1 MKKRIVCVLLTLIML
16 VSLVP
21 ATALTASAASLKTSE
36 AAITIMKKLAKFSAT
51 CYQVPGTNEFLIG
64 YGTVCSEKHSTT
76 YKDGKVENSEDAGTH
91 KVTQA
96 QADQALRKVIL
107 SLDEQVNSFASSNN
121 LTLSQCQHDAL
132 VVFSFDVGTSWMT
145 GSGVVKT
152 AIVSNA
158 GTNDLLKAMSDWA
171 SDDDDICR
179 RKIEVNMYKNGIYSD
194 VVPSSFGTVTYNAD
208 GGVLTET
215 DGSANKSSDTVL
227 FDTTKT
233 SAHIPAPVRS
243 GYKFMGWY
251 SAQYDGKLVPALTG
265 SYNGSTLW
273 AGWQPTSI
281 TVENVNNKL
290 DIAHHINETL
300 KVSQLATKNVYST
313 PTKKDADNKDVEP
326 VRTIDAEKETTLT
339 AVRDFIDDSGNRWC
353 KLSGGN
359 EWVLL
364 GASSSN
370 DSGYTGGKLNV
381 TVTVTNTYVNR
392 RANDS
397 AASAK
402 NGSYTAGTKLKI
414 IATNDAKT
422 WGQVEENG
430 VAVGWVALMYT
441 DWSTV
446 YDGSAPSDANN
457 TTPIATAT
465 VTYKGYLNVRSD
477 PGVDNKIVGAFAM
490 NTVVNI
496 FEIRTVNG
504 HRWGRTSTGWICL
517 TYTSVKMLTD
527 KTVSDT
533 GMMDY
538 AFTGTIVGGEA
549 KFYTEP
555 SDKSDYTGDKLNA
568 GAAVTVTNLSYN
580 AEYNG
585 KTWGKA
591 NWTVEEK
598 TEDGKIKKTAKSGWL
613 PMDGSALID
622 GTTSGTLAR
631 IKIDPVKFTVVS
643 DTLNIRSAAG
653 SENEFVFKLTKGVEV
668 EVHEIKLL
676 GEEIWGEIEGYKVG
690 HKDGDTTAETTS
702 YDGWINL
709 ASNYVKRSSQ
719 VTIDSSTKA
728 AIGTGT
734 VVNADSV
741 RVRMT
746 GALYGQVLGSIN
758 RGTKVAVLEEKDG
771 WYMIDYDVDNNKETD
786 SWVYG
791 QYLDVKMGVID
802 SGTTSGGSTDGT
814 QKTDGTGKGIIA
826 NTYNG
831 VNVRSGAGIA
841 NAIVGK
847 ILNGT
852 QVNILEVKTVG
863 TAKWGRVSQ
872 GWICMDYV
880 TMISYDEIPGNSSD
894 SSNSNK
900 GTGVD
905 SFDEVER
912 TTTTAVYTGKVA
924 HDTKVYKTPNPNL
937 ENNEVRSISEG
948 ENITIHELTTV
959 VLEIYQG
966 TNSVTKTETTDP
978 DDKTKDDDKNKG
990 DDKTKED
997 DKAGN
1002 AGNTTGT
1009 KDIDEDTV
1017 VKQTS
1022 YWARINDGWIQD
1034 PQTNIT
1040 LNALDEKVH
1049 TVTGAST
1056 LGVYEITDGTVS
1068 AEAKATLKKGDQ
1080 VPVTKLAIIKAD
1092 GSRTLTVW
1100 GRVETSDG
1108 VIGYCDLS
1116 YMSEGALYEKKDE
1129 ATTPTTPSTPT
1140 IGSTGDTGAGGFVD
1154 NKGGYKYTG
1163 KVINTENLNVRVT
1176 ASTSAKKATT
1186 LKKGASLVIYE
1197 TKISEDM
1204 AWGRC
1209 DAGWVYLYYVDLTPA
1224 GGSSAI
1230 DARVVYTDNTIIY
1243 TDNAASS
1250 VAGTYAR
1257 MSVIDIYEYVG
1268 DMARTDLGW
1277 VSTGNLL

>member
-51 CYQVPGTNEFLIG
+51 CYQVGDTNEFRIG
-64 YGTVCSEKHSTT
+64 YGTVCTEKHETK
-76 YKDGKVENSEDAGTH
+76 YVNGKVVWVDKDKPHSI
-91 KVTQA
+91 TQA
-96 QADQALRKVIL
+96 QADQALRKAIL
-107 SLDEQVNSFASSNN
+107 SLDEQVNSFASSNG

-132 VVFSFDVGTSWMT
+132 VVFSFDVGTSWMS

-171 SDDDDICR
+171 GNQDDFRR

-194 VVPSSFGTVTYNAD
+194 VTPSSFGTVTYNPD
-208 GGVLTET
+208 GGTIAPNYVTSYDL
-215 DGSANKSSDTVL
+215 L
-227 FDTTKT
+227 FDTSKT
-233 SAHIPAPVRS
+233 SKHIPSPTRS

-251 SAQYDGKLVPALTG
+251 SAQYDGTLVPSLTG
-265 SYNGSTLW
+265 SYNGRTLW

-281 TVENVNNKL
+281 TAKNVNDKL

-300 KVSQLATKNVYST
+300 KVSQLATKNVYSI
-313 PTKKDADNKDVEP
+313 PTQKDTKP
-326 VRTIDAEKETTLT
+326 VRTIDEKKETSFT

-353 KLSGGN
+353 KLSSGN

-370 DSGYTGGKLNV
+370 ENNESGGSKIDV
-381 TVTVTNTYVNR
+381 TVTVTNSYVNR
-392 RANDS
+392 RASDS
-397 AASAK
+397 ASSAK
-402 NGSYTAGTKLKI
+402 NGVYTAGTKLKI
-414 IATNDAKT
+414 VATNEAKT

-430 VAVGWVALMYT
+430 VTVGWVALMYT

-446 YDGSAPSDANN
+446 YNGSSSGNADS

-465 VTYKGYLNVRSD
+465 VTYNGYLNVRSD
-477 PGVDNKIVGAFAM
+477 PGVDNKIVGGFAK
-490 NTVVNI
+490 NDTVNI
-496 FEIRTVNG
+496 YEIRTVNG
-504 HRWGRTSTGWICL
+504 HRWGRTSSGWICL

-527 KTVSDT
+527 KNVSDT
-533 GMMDY
+533 GALDY
-538 AFTGTIVGGEA
+538 AYEVTLKDSGSDLATYVQPTTASNNSDTIKAGTTGIKITNMA
-549 KFYTEP
+549 
-555 SDKSDYTGDKLNA
+555 KSDGGNEAWVKAHWTVKETDK
-568 GAAVTVTNLSYN
+568 
-580 AEYNG
+580 NG
-585 KTWGKA
+585 KT
-591 NWTVEEK
+591 NV
-598 TEDGKIKKTAKSGWL
+598 IAKSGWVL
-613 PMDGSALID
+613 FKNFNLVP
-622 GTTSGTLAR
+622 T
-631 IKIDPVKFTVVS
+631 KFTVVS
-643 DTLNIRSAAG
+643 DSLNIRSEANSG
-653 SENEFVFKLTKGVEV
+653 SDFVFKLTKGVEV
-668 EVHEIKLL
+668 EIHELRMN
-676 GEEIWGEIEGYKVG
+676 GEEMWGRIEGY
-690 HKDGDTTAETTS
+690 TADS
-702 YDGWINL
+702 INYDGWINL
-709 ASNYVKRSSQ
+709 ASNYVKRSSKI
-719 VTIDSSTKA
+719 TIDGGTKG

-758 RGTKVAVLEEKDG
+758 RGTKVSVLEEKDG
-771 WYMIDYDVDNNKETD
+771 WYKIDFDVDNNKDTD
-786 SWVYG
+786 SWIYG
-791 QYLDVKMGVID
+791 QYLEVKMGSVD
-802 SGTTSGGSTDGT
+802 SNTTTPDNKDDT
-814 QKTDGTGKGIIA
+814 KKTDGTGKGIVA
-826 NTYNG
+826 NTYSG
-831 VNVRSGAGIA
+831 VNVRSGAGIG

-852 QVNILEVKTVG
+852 QVTILEVKLVG
-863 TAKWGRVSQ
+863 TAKWGRVTQ

-880 TMISYDEIPGNSSD
+880 TMISYDDIPGNNSD
-894 SSNSNK
+894 NNNSSNK

-905 SFDEVER
+905 SFDEAER
-912 TTTTAVYTGKVA
+912 TTTTAVYTGT
-924 HDTKVYKTPNPNL
+924 TKNATTVYKTPNPNL
-937 ENNEVRSISEG
+937 DDSENKVRSISAG
-948 ENITIHELTTV
+948 ENITIHELTV
-959 VLEIYQG
+959 VTLEIYEG
-966 TNSVTKTETTDP
+966 
-978 DDKTKDDDKNKG
+978 DKTDKKN
-990 DDKTKED
+990 E
-997 DKAGN
+997 N
-1002 AGNTTGT
+1002 N
-1009 KDIDEDTV
+1009 DIETV

-1022 YWARINDGWIQD
+1022 YWARINDGWIKD
-1034 PQTNIT
+1034 PDENIQ

-1049 TVTGAST
+1049 TVTGASE
-1056 LGVYEITDGTVS
+1056 LNVRSDAGTDKPEV
-1068 AEAKATLKKGDQ
+1068 AKLKKGDQ
-1080 VPVTKLAIIKAD
+1080 VPVTKLEIVKNSTD
-1092 GSRTLTVW
+1092 RTLTVW

>member
-36 AAITIMKKLAKFSAT
+36 AAITIMKKLAKFEKE
-51 CYQVPGTNEFLIG
+51 CKQVDGTNEFRIG
-64 YGTVCSEKHSTT
+64 YGTVCSKKHETE
-76 YKDGKVENSEDAGTH
+76 YKDGKVTRTDKETH
-91 KVTQA
+91 TITQA

-107 SLDEQVNSFASSNN
+107 SLDEQVNSFASSNGLN
-121 LTLSQCQHDAL
+121 LSQCQHDAL

-145 GSGVVKT
+145 GSGVVKN

-171 SDDDDICR
+171 STYDDFCR

-194 VVPSSFGTVTYNAD
+194 VVPTSFGTVTYDANK
-208 GGVLTET
+208 GVLTET
-215 DGSANKSSDTVL
+215 NGSTNEDKYTVS

-233 SAHIPAPVRS
+233 SAHIPTPVRN

-251 SAQYDGKLVPALTG
+251 TAIDDGQYVEYLTG
-265 SYNGSTLW
+265 SCNNKTLYACWQGSTVT
-273 AGWQPTSI
+273 AKSDVVSAMHKI
-281 TVENVNNKL
+281 NDTV
-290 DIAHHINETL
+290 
-300 KVSQLATKNVYST
+300 KVSQLATKDVYDIPS
-313 PTKKDADNKDVEP
+313 KDGKY
-326 VRTIDAEKETTLT
+326 VRTIDASKETTLK
-339 AVRDFIDDSGNRWC
+339 VNRDFVDNDGRRWC
-353 KLSGGN
+353 KLSGVN
-359 EWVLL
+359 EWVAL
-364 GASSSN
+364 GFSSGSS
-370 DSGYTGGKLNV
+370 DSGYTGGKINV
-381 TVTVTNTYVNR
+381 TVTVTNSYVNR
-392 RANDS
+392 RASDS

-446 YDGSAPSDANN
+446 YDGSSPSDANN
-457 TTPIATAT
+457 TTPIAKAT
-465 VTYKGYLNVRSD
+465 VTYVGYLNVRSD
-477 PGVDNKIVGAFAM
+477 PGVDNKIVGSFAM
-490 NTVVNI
+490 NTTVDI

-504 HRWGRTSTGWICL
+504 HRWGRTSSGWICL

-527 KTVSDT
+527 KNVSDQ
-533 GMMDY
+533 GVLDY
-538 AFTGTIVGGEA
+538 AFEVTMANASADLKTYSEPTTNSVASDTIKAGTTGLKITNAALVNGEIWVKA
-549 KFYTEP
+549 HWTVKET
-555 SDKSDYTGDKLNA
+555 DK
-568 GAAVTVTNLSYN
+568 
-580 AEYNG
+580 NG
-585 KTWGKA
+585 KT
-591 NWTVEEK
+591 NV
-598 TEDGKIKKTAKSGWL
+598 IAKSGWVTYSSFKL
-613 PMDGSALID
+613 VP
-622 GTTSGTLAR
+622 T
-631 IKIDPVKFTVVS
+631 KFTIVS
-643 DTLNIRSAAG
+643 DTLNIRSGAG
-653 SENEFVFKLTKGVEV
+653 SDNDFVFKLTKGVEV
-668 EVHEIKLL
+668 EVHEISLV
-676 GEEIWGEIEGYKVG
+676 GEEIWGRIEGYVS
-690 HKDGDTTAETTS
+690 DGVN

-709 ASNYVKRSSQ
+709 ASNYAKRSSKI
-719 VTIDSSTKA
+719 TIDGGTKG

-771 WYMIDYDVDNNKETD
+771 WYKIDFDVDNNKETD
-786 SWVYG
+786 SWIYG
-791 QYLDVKMGVID
+791 QYLQVQMGTVD
-802 SGTTSGGSTDGT
+802 SDTTNSDGNSSSDGT
-814 QKTDGTGKGIIA
+814 KKTDGTGKGIVA
-826 NTYNG
+826 NTYSG
-831 VNVRSGAGIA
+831 VNVRSGAGIGY
-841 NAIVGK
+841 NIVGK

-852 QVNILEVKTVG
+852 EVTILEVKLVG

-880 TMISYDEIPGNSSD
+880 TMISYDEIPGYNDNNGSSG
-894 SSNSNK
+894 SK

-924 HDTKVYKTPNPNL
+924 QNTKVYKTPNPNL
-937 ENNEVRSISEG
+937 EDNVVRDISQG

-966 TNSVTKTETTDP
+966 TSSVTKSETTEPTESDP
-978 DDKTKDDDKNKG
+978 TEPTKNPPADEHSIKTQEDGGNNKNASVSK
-990 DDKTKED
+990 
-997 DKAGN
+997 
-1002 AGNTTGT
+1002 NTGE
-1009 KDIDEDTV
+1009 KDIDQDTV
-1017 VKQTS
+1017 VRQTS

-1040 LNALDEKVH
+1040 LNALNEKTH

-1056 LGVYEITDGTVS
+1056 LNVYGPDASGAFSATNITEDNV
-1068 AEAKATLKKGDQ
+1068 KATLKKGDQ
-1080 VPVTKLAIIKAD
+1080 VPVTSLAIIRDATK
-1092 GSRTLTVW
+1092 RTLTVW

-1108 VIGYCDLS
+1108 TVGYCDLS
-1116 YMSEGALYEKKDE
+1116 YMSEGALYEKDKNTTT
-1129 ATTPTTPSTPT
+1129 TTPTTASTPT
-1140 IGSTGDTGAGGFVD
+1140 IGSTGNTGDGGFVS
-1154 NKGGYKYTG
+1154 NGSGYKYTG
-1163 KVINTENLNVRVT
+1163 KVINTTSLNVRVT
-1176 ASTSAKKATT
+1176 PSTGAKKATT
-1186 LKKGASLVIYE
+1186 LKGGASLVIYE

-1224 GGSSAI
+1224 SGSSAI
-1230 DARVVYTDNTIIY
+1230 DARVVYNDNTIIY

-1250 VAGTYAR
+1250 VAGTYSR